1 LSIAYANG
9 YSHCDCYGYGNCDFH
24 TYPGGISDTITK

>member
-9 YSHCDCYGYGNCDFH
+9 HSHYDCYGNCDFH
-24 TYPGGISDTITK
+24 TYPGGISDTFTK